1 MRKLTT
7 RVLHKALTMRRND
20 DTLLA
25 LLLRS
30 EVVAS
35 LARGVSD
42 EEISVSQ
49 HAADALVELMR
60 QSRQASADHSSVI
73 MAVIREVST
82 EGEMGEVDLQTVFE
96 SGRMPHLTW
105 NALLTQRSLSSS
117 VRLCAS
123 RRQRRTAC

>member
-1 MRKLTT
+1 VRKLTT

-82 EGEMGEVDLQTVFE
+82 EGKMEQVYVHMTVFE
-96 SGRMPHLTW
+96 SGRNVP
-105 NALLTQRSLSSS
+105 
-117 VRLCAS
+117 
-123 RRQRRTAC
+123 